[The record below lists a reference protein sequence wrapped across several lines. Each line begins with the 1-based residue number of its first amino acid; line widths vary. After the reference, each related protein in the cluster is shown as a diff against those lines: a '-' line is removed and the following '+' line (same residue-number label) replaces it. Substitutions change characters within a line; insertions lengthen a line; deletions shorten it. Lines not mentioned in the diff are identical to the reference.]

1 MCIQD
6 SEASGLKRKCVQY
19 CEVHV
24 TVDSIQTEVLAV
36 VQSTVAYYSTVVN
49 EHNTDDSKQNDVS

>member
-1 MCIQD
+1 M
-6 SEASGLKRKCVQY
+6 QY